1 MSVRQGKRRAATS
14 RLLPMVP
21 LGGAIIAMLLV
32 VANCSDRPPARRW
45 RVTPHKA
52 AGVPVVVLGAATARC
67 RDLCHST
74 LPEIASAASNTNNAM
89 INRLRRGA
97 VALARLIAIDCPI
110 DCACD
115 G

>member
-1 MSVRQGKRRAATS
+1 MSVRQGKLRAATS

-52 AGVPVVVLGAATARC
+52 DPVKRRSSAHPSHEHGHGPHPHDDGDHHHHPHPHPHLAG
-67 RDLCHST
+67 S
-74 LPEIASAASNTNNAM
+74 
-89 INRLRRGA
+89 
-97 VALARLIAIDCPI
+97 
-110 DCACD
+110 D
-115 G
+115 GHHHPY